1 MRKAVKNLFTN
12 RKTTTFVVFLF
23 LSLIFSILTKL
34 SKEYTAVL
42 TVNPKLIN
50 IPEDVVILNDS
61 TVKDLELT
69 IKTYGFKWLGYYLNK
84 PNISL
89 DVESLKNIEDT
100 YIWERNEG
108 YASLISQFS
117 QDVLIESV
125 TPESLVFNYDKNA
138 TTRIPVL
145 FEGSVIFEDGYNSIL
160 GPQIEPD
167 SISIIGPSSLMND
180 IKFAR
185 TINLSLNNLKDSYKA
200 MIDINQIDSLQNEI
214 KFSPERITVNIDVK
228 RFTEGSLIVP
238 LKFVNLPKDQTVSF
252 FPKEVEIKYLVSLEE
267 FKNVKSSDFVI
278 QCDLNNFNSESSFLI
293 PELIS
298 QPSLVKNVRL
308 ETKRVDFVISDN

>member
-1 MRKAVKNLFTN
+1 MRKAVKNLFSN
-12 RKTTTFVVFLF
+12 RKTTTFIVFLF

-42 TVNPKLIN
+42 TVNPKLIK
-50 IPEDVVILNDS
+50 IPEDVIILNDTTS
-61 TVKDLELT
+61 KDLELT
-69 IKTYGFKWLGYYLNK
+69 IKTYGFKWLGYYLKK

-89 DVESLKNIEDT
+89 DVQSLKNREDS

-117 QDVLIESV
+117 QDVVIESV
-125 TPESLVFNYDKNA
+125 TPESLVFNFDKNG
-138 TTRIPVL
+138 TKRVPIL
-145 FEGSVIFEDGYNSIL
+145 FQGSVIYEDGYNSIL

-167 SISIIGPSSLMND
+167 SITIIGPSSLVND
-180 IKFAR
+180 IKAVQ
-185 TINLSLNNLKDSYKA
+185 TSNLELDNLKDSYNA

-214 KFSPERITVNIDVK
+214 KFSPNKVSFNIDVK

-238 LKFVNLPKDQTVSF
+238 LKFVNLPTDQTVRF
-252 FPKEVEIKYLVSLEE
+252 FPKEVEIKYLVALEE
-267 FKNVKSSDFVI
+267 FKDVKSSDFEI
-278 QCDLNNFNSESSFLI
+278 QCNLNNFNIESSFLI

-298 QPSLVKNVRL
+298 QPSFVKNIRL

>member
-1 MRKAVKNLFTN
+1 MRKAFKNLFTN
-12 RKTTTFVVFLF
+12 RKTTTFIVFLF

-42 TVNPKLIN
+42 TVNPKLIK
-50 IPEDVVILNDS
+50 IPEDVIILNDTTS
-61 TVKDLELT
+61 KDLELT
-69 IKTYGFKWLGYYLNK
+69 IKTYGFKWLGYYLKK

-89 DVESLKNIEDT
+89 DVQSLKNREDS

-117 QDVLIESV
+117 QDVVIESV
-125 TPESLVFNYDKNA
+125 TPESLVFNFDKNG
-138 TTRIPVL
+138 TKRVPIL
-145 FEGSVIFEDGYNSIL
+145 FQGSVIYKDGYNSIL

-167 SISIIGPSSLMND
+167 SITIIGPSSLVNG
-180 IKFAR
+180 IKAVQ
-185 TINLSLNNLKDSYKA
+185 TINLELDNLKDPYNA

-214 KFSPERITVNIDVK
+214 KFSPNKVSVNIDVK

-238 LKFVNLPKDQTVSF
+238 LKFVNLPTDQKVSF
-252 FPKEVEIKYLVSLEE
+252 FPKEVEIKYLVALEE
-267 FKNVKSSDFVI
+267 FKNVKSSDFEI
-278 QCDLNNFNSESSFLI
+278 QCDLNNFNNESSFLI
-293 PELIS
+293 PELIL
-298 QPSLVKNVRL
+298 QPSFVKNIRL

>member
-12 RKTTTFVVFLF
+12 RKTTTFIVFLF

-42 TVNPKLIN
+42 TVNPKLIK
-50 IPEDVVILNDS
+50 IPEDVIIINDTTS
-61 TVKDLELT
+61 KDLELT
-69 IKTYGFKWLGYYLNK
+69 IKTYGFKWLGYYLKK

-89 DVESLKNIEDT
+89 DVESLKNRDDS

-117 QDVLIESV
+117 QDVVIESV
-125 TPESLVFNYDKNA
+125 TPETLVFNFDKNE
-138 TTRIPVL
+138 TKRVPIL
-145 FEGSVIFEDGYNSIL
+145 FQGSVIYEDGYNSIL

-167 SISIIGPSSLMND
+167 SITLIGPSSLVND
-180 IKFAR
+180 IK
-185 TINLSLNNLKDSYKA
+185 TVQTSNLELDNLKDSYNA

-214 KFSPERITVNIDVK
+214 KFSPNKVSFNIDVK

-238 LKFVNLPKDQTVSF
+238 LKFVNLPTDQTVHF
-252 FPKEVEIKYLVSLEE
+252 FPKEVEIKYLVALEE
-267 FKNVKSSDFVI
+267 FKDVKSSDFEI
-278 QCDLNNFNSESSFLI
+278 QCNLNNFNIESSFLI

-298 QPSLVKNVRL
+298 QPSFVKNIRL